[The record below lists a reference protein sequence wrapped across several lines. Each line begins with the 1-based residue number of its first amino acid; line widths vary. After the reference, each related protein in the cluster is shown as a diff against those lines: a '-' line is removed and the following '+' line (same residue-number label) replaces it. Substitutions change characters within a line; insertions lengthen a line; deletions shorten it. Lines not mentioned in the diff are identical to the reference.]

1 MLEETQPS
9 KSRTMK
15 TISTFCLIAL
25 VTFSIPQF
33 ARAEA
38 NKEAAKLA
46 REAAAAAKDQD
57 FDKAVESARKAA
69 ALDNKYSTSLA
80 AAMQQRGFA
89 AANERRFPDAIAD
102 FTEAIKI
109 NPRDAGIY
117 ERRAAV
123 EMKIND
129 FDKALADYS
138 EAIKLKPNEAHYY
151 NYRAYIYELKGD
163 LKNAMADTEKVLKM
177 ERKNAEALA
186 RKTRLETRLKQ
197 QAAMNAPQSPAPPA
211 PAAPPPKKP

>member
-1 MLEETQPS
+1 
-9 KSRTMK
+9 MK
-15 TISTFCLIAL
+15 TIPTFCLIAL
-25 VTFSIPQF
+25 VTLSVPQF
-33 ARAEA
+33 ARAQE

-46 REAAAAAKDQD
+46 RDAAAAAKDQD

-69 ALDNKYSTSLA
+69 AMDNKYSTSLA
-80 AAMQQRGFA
+80 AALQQRGFA

-102 FTEAIKI
+102 FAEAIKI

-138 EAIKLKPNEAHYY
+138 EAIKLKPNEARYY
-151 NYRAYIYELKGD
+151 SYRAYIYELKGD
-163 LKNAMADTEKVLKM
+163 LKNSMVDTEKVLKM
-177 ERKNAEALA
+177 ERKNAEATA

-197 QAAMNAPQSPAPPA
+197 AAAMNAPPASAPPA